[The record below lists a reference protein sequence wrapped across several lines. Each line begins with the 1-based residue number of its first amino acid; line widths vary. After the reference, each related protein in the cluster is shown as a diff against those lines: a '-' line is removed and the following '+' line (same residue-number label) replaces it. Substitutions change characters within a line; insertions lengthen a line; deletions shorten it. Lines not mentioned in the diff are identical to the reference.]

1 MNTSIPMMGRG
12 PDILGAIDSGN
23 MAAARQNQFMREN
36 ALAQLYQDQG
46 AQIAAGDQNALN
58 ALARFDPTA
67 AIGVQD
73 ARLGMDAKRQSMQAT
88 QQRMDMLNREEA
100 RAVEEYKRGLSA
112 QQAQAEAQKI
122 EDAVKMGLSVQTPQ
136 EWDAMMGSVA
146 PDLVGQ
152 FGQREALA
160 NRYMSIAEILK
171 GQGGGFRQASP
182 DEAARYGAQGG
193 QFGPDGRFYPIN
205 PPNGMSIETGPDG
218 QMRIV
223 QGPGAGNQK
232 PFTEG
237 QSKDVV
243 FATRARGA
251 LAALNPVA
259 DALSGRM
266 NIIADM
272 VPLGFGREFQD
283 PNYQVARNAGDEF
296 LQALLRKDS
305 GAAITEP
312 EQGLYGT
319 TYLPQPGDGPEVLRQ
334 KAEARER
341 AVAAIEAGMSPDQ
354 IIAQE
359 QALVN
364 SAARVNAAERVAPVE
379 IDGFKIEALD

>member
-23 MAAARQNQFMREN
+23 MAAARQNQFMRDN

-73 ARLGMDAKRQSMQAT
+73 TRLGMDAKRQSMQAT

-112 QQAQAEAQKI
+112 QQAEAEAQRI
-122 EDAVKMGLSVQTPQ
+122 ENAVKMGLSVQTPQ
-136 EWDAMMGSVA
+136 EWDAMMGSVS

-237 QSKDVV
+237 QSKDNVYT
-243 FATRARGA
+243 TRAEGA
-251 LAALNPVA
+251 LKALEPVA
-259 DALSGRM
+259 DALTSRGE
-266 NIIADM
+266 IIAES
-272 VPLGFGREFQD
+272 VPLGLGREMQTDDF
-283 PNYQVARNAGDEF
+283 QVARNAGDEF
-296 LQALLRKDS
+296 LQAILRKDT
-305 GAAITEP
+305 GAAITAQ
-312 EQGLYGT
+312 EQELYGK
-319 TYLPQPGDGPEVLRQ
+319 TYLPQPGDKPAVLAAK
-334 KAEARER
+334 KAARAR
-341 AVAAIEAGMSPDQ
+341 AVEAIRAGMSIEQ
-354 IIAQE
+354 ITATE

-364 SAARVNAAERVAPVE
+364 AAARVAPVE
-379 IDGFKIEALD
+379 IDGFKIEAID